1 MTKDEKDN
9 IKYEKFQKLIQEIFK
24 LLNYNNKLDIDL
36 LNKDGKN
43 ALQIALENQNI
54 PFLHE
59 LIKMKP
65 KLFFQD
71 TQGKTIF
78 HIINNYVFGEEKE
91 RKVFMIIINT
101 IKDNIKDED

>member
-1 MTKDEKDN
+1 M
-9 IKYEKFQKLIQEIFK
+9 
-24 LLNYNNKLDIDL
+24 LNYNDKLDIDF

-78 HIINNYVFGEEKE
+78 HII
-91 RKVFMIIINT
+91 IQINT
-101 IKDNIKDED
+101 I